1 MMAENEQDIIGEQRR
16 ELETA
21 RLFLAR
27 MQVSGGN
34 SLKQVFERSTETAAA
49 TLKVERVSI
58 WFFVHDRQAIRC
70 HDLYERSRKEHSEG
84 AILYAADF
92 PIYFRALEERRDI
105 AAADAR
111 THPLTQELR
120 EAYLEPLGITSM
132 LDSPIFRDG
141 QVIGVVCHEH
151 FGPPREWTVEERD
164 FTGSVAD
171 AIASKFESAT
181 RQDVELSRR
190 ALELHTAELHRL
202 DAVSRVA
209 AGIAHDFKNVLLV
222 IICNAD
228 LIRRAEAATPNI
240 IAMAQEVLEA
250 AERGKALSDEL
261 LNFGRE
267 KSHRTSAIQVSDV
280 VQRFVGILQTAVG
293 RAYSIHFIRGS
304 SPGRVFIEPSQLERV
319 LLNLCLNARDAM
331 PPGGIITITV
341 LETRVTEAIGAPGV
355 YTVVEVRDTG
365 AGMDSKT
372 RARIF
377 EPLFTTKAKD
387 KGSGLG
393 LTIVHRIVDRAG
405 GFIHVTTEP
414 GQGTCIRVYLPRV
427 SSET

>member
-1 MMAENEQDIIGEQRR
+1 VKPTWN
-16 ELETA
+16 
-21 RLFLAR
+21 
-27 MQVSGGN
+27 
-34 SLKQVFERSTETAAA
+34 
-49 TLKVERVSI
+49 
-58 WFFVHDRQAIRC
+58 
-70 HDLYERSRKEHSEG
+70 HS
-84 AILYAADF
+84 AS
-92 PIYFRALEERRDI
+92 
-105 AAADAR
+105 
-111 THPLTQELR
+111 HPCW
-120 EAYLEPLGITSM
+120 I
-132 LDSPIFRDG
+132 SPIFRDG

-151 FGPPREWTVEERD
+151 LGPPREWTVEERD
-164 FTGSVAD
+164 FTASVAD

-222 IICNAD
+222 ILCNAD
-228 LIRRAEAATPNI
+228 LIRQADTTPSI
-240 IAMAQEVLEA
+240 IAMAQQILEA

-261 LNFGRE
+261 LNFGQE
-267 KSHRTSAIQVSDV
+267 QSHRTSAIQVADV

-293 RAYSIHFIRGS
+293 RAYSIHFIRGA
-304 SPGRVFIEPSQLERV
+304 SPGRVFMEPSQLERV

-341 LETRVTEAIGAPGV
+341 HETRVTEALGAPGV

-365 AGMDSKT
+365 AGMDAKT
-372 RARIF
+372 KARIF
-377 EPLFTTKAKD
+377 EPLFTTKTKD
-387 KGSGLG
+387 KGNGLG

-405 GFIHVTTEP
+405 GFIHVMSEP
-414 GQGTCIRVYLPRV
+414 GQGTCMRVYLPRV